1 MPYGVVLASY
11 ICQNIPL
18 IYGAE
23 FIIKGTP
30 SRLLMDE
37 LEKKFTIF
45 KYIPITKIVAPI
57 AMKYLSLL
65 ERIACSKVDHI
76 IAISE
81 LDKERLI
88 NLHCI
93 DKDKITV
100 VPYYINS
107 NELIN
112 KTISTD
118 DKPKD
123 KDSITVV
130 FHGSYVSHPANYE
143 AFKLVIDYIAPE
155 IEKRTSNIRFLIG
168 GTNLPKFEKGNLK
181 SLGFIED
188 LHTFLQSADIAIVP
202 FISGSGVKIKIFD
215 YMSVGL
221 PVVTT
226 KNGIEGIKAENG
238 KHVVVVDTVNQNF
251 IDAILD
257 LSRNTKKRDIL
268 GRNVLELVRTKYS
281 SEVAQ
286 ARMDEMLVR
295 VNQVKD

>member
-1 MPYGVVLASY
+1 MLKLYNTL
-11 ICQNIPL
+11 
-18 IYGAE
+18 
-23 FIIKGTP
+23 T
-30 SRLLMDE
+30 R
-37 LEKKFTIF
+37 KKENF
-45 KYIPITKIVAPI
+45 
-57 AMKYLSLL
+57 
-65 ERIACSKVDHI
+65 
-76 IAISE
+76 
-81 LDKERLI
+81 
-88 NLHCI
+88 
-93 DKDKITV
+93 
-100 VPYYINS
+100 
-107 NELIN
+107 
-112 KTISTD
+112 
-118 DKPKD
+118 
-123 KDSITVV
+123 
-130 FHGSYVSHPANYE
+130 
-143 AFKLVIDYIAPE
+143 
-155 IEKRTSNIRFLIG
+155 
-168 GTNLPKFEKGNLK
+168 K